1 MTIIL
6 PGQFLKVSCFNMNIW
21 FLGLVIFFARIID
34 VSVGT
39 LRTISIIQGRVGL
52 AFTLGFIEISMW
64 LAVLS
69 TILPIVAETPL
80 LAVFYALGFSTGNV
94 VGILIERKLAM
105 GFTNFRVISS
115 LNGRKIAEKIREKG
129 YRSTIFE
136 GEGKDGKVI
145 EVYVVCER
153 KALPE
158 IIRIVKEIEP
168 TAFYITEQV
177 GIVSKMLRP
186 MMVPATGWR
195 AIHKKK

>member
-1 MTIIL
+1 M
-6 PGQFLKVSCFNMNIW
+6 SIW
-21 FLGLVIFFARIID
+21 VLGVIIFFARIID

-39 LRTISIIQGRVGL
+39 LRTISIIQGRSKM
-52 AFTLGFIEISMW
+52 AFFLGFVEISMW

-69 TILPIVAETPL
+69 AVLKKVMENPM
-80 LAVFYALGFSTGNV
+80 LAIFYAAGFSTGNV
-94 VGILIERKLAM
+94 VGILIEKKLAM
-105 GFTNFRVISS
+105 GYTNFRVITQT
-115 LNGRKIAEKIREKG
+115 NGRIIAEQLREKG
-129 YRSTIFE
+129 HSATIFE
-136 GEGKDGKVI
+136 GEGVL

-158 IIRIVKEIEP
+158 IIRIVREIEP
-168 TAFYITEQV
+168 NAFYITEQV